1 MAKRKGK
8 RRRRSVNQGEEL
20 WVTTY
25 LNLTLPLF
33 NAALLQ
39 MRGMKRDNKKRQC
52 IFEQNKKG
60 KEVEC
65 AVGNIRGKKKR
76 WCCFSRE
83 ILLYPLFT
91 VKMVFV
97 VATISCECRGLLW
110 LCGLMIR
117 MKNNYCVYMYD
128 RLKNSHYFTE
138 YNCFSL
144 LTNVIVFCAI
154 FMTTW
159 CGSWIIFLMYDDQAD
174 IFSIFKLK

>member
-25 LNLTLPLF
+25 LNLTLPLL

-76 WCCFSRE
+76 WWCFSRE
-83 ILLYPLFT
+83 ILLYPLST

-117 MKNNYCVYMYD
+117 MKNNYCVYTYD
-128 RLKNSHYFTE
+128 RLKNSHYFIE
-138 YNCFSL
+138 YNCFPCEQTL
-144 LTNVIVFCAI
+144 LCFVRF
-154 FMTTW
+154 
-159 CGSWIIFLMYDDQAD
+159 SWQRDAD
-174 IFSIFKLK
+174 LE